1 MAGDTPPVMD
11 GAPTAKQKKYDR
23 QLRLWAASG
32 QQALEEAHILLIN
45 SGPGVIGVE
54 ALKNLV
60 LPGIDGLDINRTSPS
75 F

>member
-1 MAGDTPPVMD
+1 MSKDNRSGTTPPLIQ
-11 GAPTAKQKKYDR
+11 GPTVKERRYDR

-45 SGPGVIGVE
+45 NGPGVVGVE

-60 LPGIDGLDINRTSPS
+60 LPGTIAR
-75 F
+75 